1 MRIQDDIIKK
11 ILKTTTVS
19 RDALPYTEVFE
30 SLYEQ
35 FKIETD
41 QSISRHNVW
50 LEILRVCKK
59 GGQKGKVHGISPP
72 IISNPQQT
80 LLWDVVK
87 KISDCDNLPYSTDF
101 ISLYD
106 TFKKRAGFELSK
118 HEFWR
123 LVSNHRKGIIR
134 DEMNLHLEKSKESA
148 CLAVEVYNKPLV
160 KFRSAAYIV
169 LMNIA
174 WTSLFHAIFFKR
186 GVKPFYKDDSAE
198 YIIIDGD
205 KKAWELGEC
214 LEEYYGGICSPIR
227 NNLEFF
233 IGLRNKIEHRSM
245 PELDMNIFGQCQAM
259 LFNFETMLSQEFGL
273 GNSIN
278 DNLALALQ
286 FSHSSWKEQSEA
298 IKRLHRPLVK
308 NVQEYIN
315 KFQSCLSEDVLSSLE
330 YSYKF
335 FLIPKVCNQ
344 NSSDSIAVEFIKY
357 DPSNPEKM
365 KDYEHLVAMI
375 KPKMVSVQN
384 ANDLTAGAV
393 CRVILPRLKE
403 LYGEKTKFSASSHHV
418 RAWKFYKIRP
428 AKKSKDPTVTDT
440 RYCHYDMPHKDYVYT
455 EKWVNYLLEE
465 FSNAEKFKEVII
477 YKGS

>member
-1 MRIQDDIIKK
+1 MIRIQDDTIKK
-11 ILKTTTVS
+11 ILRTTTAN
-19 RDALPYTEVFE
+19 RDALPYTDAFD
-30 SLYEQ
+30 SLYGK
-35 FKIETD
+35 FKIEIG

-59 GGQKGKVHGISPP
+59 GGQKGKVSGISPP
-72 IISNPQQT
+72 VISNPQQT
-80 LLWDVVK
+80 ILWDVVK
-87 KISDCDNLPYSTDF
+87 KISNCDNLPYSTDF
-101 ISLYD
+101 INLYD
-106 TFKKRAGFELSK
+106 TFKKRAGLELSK

-123 LVSNHRKGIIR
+123 LVSKYRKGIIK

-148 CLAVEVYNKPLV
+148 CLAVEVYNKALV

-174 WTSLFHAIFFKR
+174 WTSLCHAIFLKR
-186 GVKPFYKDDSAE
+186 GVKPFYKDDLGK
-198 YIIIDGD
+198 YIIIDSD
-205 KKAWELGEC
+205 KKAWELGKC
-214 LEEYYGGICSPIR
+214 LEEYYGGIHSPIR

-298 IKRLHRPLVK
+298 IKRLHRPLAK

-315 KFQSCLSEDVLSSLE
+315 KFQSSLSEDVLSSLE

-335 FLIPKVCNQ
+335 FLIPKVGNH
-344 NSSDSIAVEFIKY
+344 NSSDSIAIEFVKY
-357 DPSNPEKM
+357 NPSSPEKM
-365 KDYEHLVAMI
+365 KDYERLVAMI

-393 CRVILPRLKE
+393 CRVIFPKLKE
-403 LYGEKTKFSASSHHV
+403 LYGGKTKFSASTHHV

-428 AKKSKDPTVTDT
+428 AIL
-440 RYCHYDMPHKDYVYT
+440 R
-455 EKWVNYLLEE
+455 
-465 FSNAEKFKEVII
+465 
-477 YKGS
+477 